1 MERERDSIVRQLK
14 RVVCHSVCLSVFSVV
29 PIDPSTVSPSPPP
42 APPAANVRLSMLD
55 RAKRRKRK
63 EKSRCGSGRHW
74 WWWWWSHTQFTLN
87 RRGRGEQGKE
97 GESEESVCVCKM
109 ISILTDKVKKEEKS
123 NRFPQTLLCPIGEK
137 CVRAVCEPLPLPLLL
152 LFTSKLPLF
161 PFPFSPFSAVAAVA
175 KDRLLEPFP
184 PLISG
189 ISRTFIRLT

>member
-1 MERERDSIVRQLK
+1 MSAYRCLIEQRGENGKK
-14 RVVCHSVCLSVFSVV
+14 RSDVEVE
-29 PIDPSTVSPSPPP
+29 DT
-42 APPAANVRLSMLD
+42 
-55 RAKRRKRK
+55 
-63 EKSRCGSGRHW
+63 GGGGGG
-74 WWWWWSHTQFTLN
+74 HTQFTLN

-137 CVRAVCEPLPLPLLL
+137 CVRAVCEPLPLLL